1 MDHLTKLKNKLENN
15 ETVFGITVTL
25 REPAVMP
32 HLSREGLDFI
42 LFDLEHGPS
51 SLEQIGGLL
60 QAARGLDI
68 PTVVRVQ
75 DALYHLIAKTID
87 LGADGIM
94 LPRTETLEQVE
105 TAIGALRFAPVGRKG
120 FGGSHQFRTQE
131 TFDQFQANRLL
142 ILQIESPRGVASL
155 PDILAR
161 YNEQI
166 AGIVIGP
173 YDLSVQVGT
182 PLEIDSALALE
193 QIRQTMAICREF
205 GLSCGIYCDNL
216 AVADRWRAAGMNILW
231 VASELDLLDLGIG
244 QALERIGFLR

>member
-1 MDHLTKLKNKLENN
+1 
-15 ETVFGITVTL
+15 
-25 REPAVMP
+25 
-32 HLSREGLDFI
+32 
-42 LFDLEHGPS
+42 
-51 SLEQIGGLL
+51 
-60 QAARGLDI
+60 
-68 PTVVRVQ
+68 
-75 DALYHLIAKTID
+75 
-87 LGADGIM
+87 
-94 LPRTETLEQVE
+94 
-105 TAIGALRFAPVGRKG
+105 
-120 FGGSHQFRTQE
+120 
-131 TFDQFQANRLL
+131 
-142 ILQIESPRGVASL
+142 VASL

-216 AVADRWRAAGMNILW
+216 AVADRWRAAGMNTLW